1 VVERAEVA
9 WVATNLEQDLAGIAC
24 VLPAEP
30 RFPIQR
36 GHHVMR

>member
-1 VVERAEVA
+1 MVERAEVA
-9 WVATNLEQDLAGIAC
+9 WVATDLEQDLAGIAC

-30 RFPIQR
+30 KFPIQQ